1 MRRLRVSK
9 IRSRVLLHV
18 PVIVLYFSIA
28 PRYTVGKPI
37 SAALMCSTLALLIII
52 IIMWQTNCTK
62 YISFVPR
69 VNLMDICRKHGLQ

>member
-1 MRRLRVSK
+1 MRRLRASK

-37 SAALMCSTLALLIII
+37 SAALMCLL
-52 IIMWQTNCTK
+52 
-62 YISFVPR
+62 YINIAYHHYYHVA
-69 VNLMDICRKHGLQ
+69 NKLY